1 MMGAYEFHYMQGWGT
16 FLGHRLYTYTL
27 CVLIFAL
34 LLLRVQDLTI
44 SYTLPC
50 VFAFKSVK

>member
-34 LLLRVQDLTI
+34 LLLRV
-44 SYTLPC
+44 
-50 VFAFKSVK
+50 